1 MLYHM
6 ICCLHHMVFDIETVM
21 NYSHKIYKCPLNKH
35 IWVSARD
42 KKELNVAL
50 ISEITTTIIE
60 IKKKT
65 QYLHKCWCL
74 LKYYVCLWEKYDF

>member
-6 ICCLHHMVFDIETVM
+6 ICCLHHAVFDIETEDELTAI
-21 NYSHKIYKCPLNKH
+21 KIYKYPLNKH

-50 ISEITTTIIE
+50 ISEITTTIAE
-60 IKKKT
+60 LKKKK
-65 QYLHKCWCL
+65 QYLHK
-74 LKYYVCLWEKYDF
+74 Y